1 MPVPSISHTKLNLMS
16 IRNVKARTPR
26 PQSTLTLLAVAAT
39 LALGLAAPAAM
50 AVPHAAAPVDKRITD
65 LGVAAPGDVKT
76 VAIGLAVRNRAA
88 LDAAVAS
95 VGDPASANFRQFITP
110 DAFAATYGQTP
121 ASVALV
127 TAWLASKGFS
137 VTKVHANNLLIT
149 AQATNAQI
157 AAAFGTTIHSF
168 NASGVAYQ
176 APATNAVIPAQFAGV
191 ISAVSGLSNRPMA
204 TSHRV
209 SVPATGV
216 LADDFV
222 KPQRTAGPLKPAA
235 TPPGL
240 YTTKDVAAKYNIN
253 PLYGKGYS
261 GAGKTIGIATLANYV
276 QSDAYHYW
284 SDLNLAVSPTRI
296 TDVLVDGGPTDGP
309 LSEGSGETTLDVEQ
323 SGGIAPGANMLV
335 YMAPNTGSGFVDL
348 FAQAVIEDKV
358 DVLSV
363 SWGSPEIVNDGATLD
378 LFHTIFEQAALQG
391 IPIIAAS
398 GDAGAFDINRGYPY
412 PACST
417 LLSVDFP
424 AADPTVLAAG
434 GTTLPNTYAH
444 KYGSVTVPTERAWGW
459 DYMKDYMVAYYGLDT
474 YYASYLV
481 VGGGG
486 GVSVN
491 FARPAY
497 QSGVTGV
504 AVSATAQTLIC
515 GPAVTGYGYA
525 DFVDMPSNAAGRNVP
540 DVSLNADP
548 YSGFTVFQS
557 QADGTPAVYTGN
569 GGGTSFVAPQL
580 NGIFTLISQGIP
592 VTARNPKGRVGTPGP
607 QLYAAF
613 KKLGYGTGSPFK
625 AISAGTNGFYKSTAA
640 YNPATGL
647 GSLDVDALATT
658 LGATAP
664 H

>member
-1 MPVPSISHTKLNLMS
+1 MS
-16 IRNVKARTPR
+16 NRILTPRAAR
-26 PQSTLTLLAVAAT
+26 PQSALTRVSAAVT
-39 LALGLAAPAAM
+39 LALGLAATSAM
-50 AVPHAAAPVDKRITD
+50 AVPHAAAPVDKRISD
-65 LGVAAPGDVKT
+65 LGIAAAGDVKT
-76 VAIGLAVRNRAA
+76 VTIGLAVRNRAA

-95 VGDPASANFRQFITP
+95 VGDPASANFRKFITP
-110 DAFAATYGQTP
+110 EVFAATYGQTP
-121 ASVALV
+121 ASVAQV
-127 TAWLASKGFS
+127 SAWLKSKGFS
-137 VTKVHANNLLIT
+137 ITKVHANNLLIT
-149 AQATNAQI
+149 VQATNAQI

-168 NASGVAYQ
+168 TDSGVAYQ

-209 SVPATGV
+209 TVPSTGV
-216 LADDFV
+216 LADDLA
-222 KPQRTAGPLKPAA
+222 KAQRTAGPLKPAA
-235 TPPGL
+235 NPPGF
-240 YTTKDVAAKYNIN
+240 YTTVDVAAKYNIN
-253 PLYGKGYS
+253 PLYGKGYT
-261 GAGKTIGIATLANYV
+261 GAGKTIGIATLASYY

-284 SDLNLAVSPTRI
+284 SDLKLAVSNTRI

-309 LSEGSGETTLDVEQ
+309 LSEGAGETTLDVEQ
-323 SGGIAPGANMLV
+323 SGGIAPGADMRV
-335 YMAPNTGSGFVDL
+335 YMAPNTGSGFVDV

-398 GDAGAFDINRGYPY
+398 GDAGAFDINRSYPY

-434 GTTLPNTYAH
+434 GTTLPNTTAH
-444 KYGSVTVPTERAWGW
+444 KFGSVTVATERAWSW
-459 DYMKDYMVAYYGLDT
+459 DYLKDYIVTYYGTGL
-474 YYASYLV
+474 YYGSYLV

-491 FARPAY
+491 FAQPSW
-497 QSGVTGV
+497 QGKLTGT
-504 AVSATAQTLIC
+504 ALSATAQTLIC
-515 GPAVTGYGYA
+515 GPAVTGGAYA
-525 DFVDMPSNAAGRNVP
+525 DFVDMPSNATGRNLP
-540 DVSLNADP
+540 DLSLNADP
-548 YSGFTVFQS
+548 YSGYTVYES
-557 QADGTPAVYTGN
+557 QPFNMPAAYSGN
-569 GGGTSFVAPQL
+569 SGGTSFVAPQL

-592 VTARNPKGRVGTPGP
+592 VTAANPKGRVGTPGP

-613 KKLGYGTGSPFK
+613 KKVGYGTGSPFK
-625 AISAGTNGFYKSTAA
+625 AITAGTNGYYKSTAT